1 MTILELVLYILDYYI
16 DNIDITTYNIYFYK

>member
-16 DNIDITTYNIYFYK
+16 DNIDIITYNIYFYK